1 MVPSP
6 SPKNLAQIE
15 IGKDFML
22 EHGYIK
28 RDFDVQKWAAP
39 EFLEKAGKELIG
51 EQWKKATT
59 AKLPQ
64 GTVVR
69 LG

>member
-1 MVPSP
+1 M
-6 SPKNLAQIE
+6 PKNLAQIE

-22 EHGYIK
+22 QHGYIQ
-28 RDFDVQKWAAP
+28 RDFDVQQWAAP
-39 EFLEKAGKELIG
+39 EFMEQAAKALIEERWEKAT
-51 EQWKKATT
+51 A

-64 GTVVR
+64 ATVVR